1 MRHELDL
8 SAEEME
14 RWVGLEVT
22 IGTNESLIAQ
32 SLATLQ
38 RLLKSFTPVE
48 KTSLEQIIG
57 LSLNL
62 DSPLS
67 LDHNPKIL
75 KLLMIKVFIDQHGLS
90 VIREAK
96 SNPALNEKS
105 IFLDIADR
113 LFTHGE
119 YPEQIY
125 VYSVYRQRGTP
136 NTWLKVIDAMTP
148 DQVGVLLDSKIKS
161 LQRYINRH
169 LRTARRFRFKHQIG
183 SLTIIILSKP
193 IQAKVIKGEM
203 RNAEVQRASYTMII
217 FDKTDNKIGVVS
229 GSKREVQ
236 VIQRFI
242 RYRMLPSSIGTP
254 RQELELDRKEMLQK
268 ILASNTERN
277 TILSSVLLKT
287 TLLPGQPALRLKS
300 TPSASLDD
308 ALTQLNG
315 VWNDL
320 GIEALQSVD
329 FQAQGKNVN
338 VYLYGDKWKRIY
350 INALAKRRS
359 TQVENQVLE
368 DLKERFG
375 VSIKETA
382 FVVEPLTDEYILE
395 QILADKNVVTF
406 PPVPQQVEKL
416 IVRLITEK
424 FIRKPSKITK
434 RKCQTC
440 YSFSWDAWEC
450 PNCDRESMVVV
461 GEAIRI
467 DLLERNIISRISE
480 TIRRGFPTYKTILI
494 PYKQRRKYKKAV
506 IRVYN
511 PQKNLSSFVILITH
525 NKDIAFVE
533 DLLNEGF
540 GVIAIVDPEMSGK
553 AEHLA
558 DIGCDLISMPKVID
572 GMLNGSSLSFLSAN
586 LQSQERRILERIFTN
601 LGTSIS
607 RLNTRPASYNEDDF
621 EIDIKNLFQA
631 IIPDVIRLGTEFKG
645 KSVPDGY
652 CCYGYRN
659 APQRTKR
666 RLFGWDAKYSV
677 SSSYRLGGGDLKK
690 QKRYIQWLLDTNGEP
705 RKMGSLGIYGF
716 VSNFDS
722 PSGFKTTMSNLSRW
736 SGFPRQGRLALIQ
749 DMLLVKICEWM
760 LDHWQQV
767 INNNSSTAEEVFR
780 FFRRKQPH
788 RRYSIFTLNQW
799 DQLKARLD
807 QTVPPTSST
816 Q

>member
-8 SAEEME
+8 SAKEME
-14 RWVGLEVT
+14 QWLGLEVT

-32 SLATLQ
+32 SLITLQ
-38 RLLKSFTPVE
+38 KLLKSFTPVE
-48 KTSLEQIIG
+48 KTLLEQITG
-57 LSLNL
+57 LSLDL

-67 LDHNPKIL
+67 LDHNPK
-75 KLLMIKVFIDQHGLS
+75 LLRLLLIKVFIDQHTLS
-90 VIREAK
+90 VIKEAK
-96 SNPALNEKS
+96 GNAALSEQS

-136 NTWLKVIDAMTP
+136 NTWLKVIDAMTS
-148 DQVGVLLDSKIKS
+148 DQVEALFDSKINS

-169 LRTARRFRFKHQIG
+169 LRTARRFRFKHKIG
-183 SLTIIILSKP
+183 NLTIIILSKP
-193 IQAKVIKGEM
+193 IQAKVIKGEI

-242 RYRMLPSSIGTP
+242 RYRMLPSSIGAL
-254 RQELELDRKEMLQK
+254 RQEKELDRKEMLQK
-268 ILASNTERN
+268 ILASNTQRN

-287 TLLPGQPALRLKS
+287 TLLPGQPTLRLKS
-300 TPSASLDD
+300 IPNSSLDD
-308 ALTQLNG
+308 ALVQLNG

-329 FQAQGKNVN
+329 FQSQGKNVN

-359 TQVENQVLE
+359 TQVENQVLD

-375 VSIKETA
+375 VNIKETA
-382 FVVEPLTDEYILE
+382 FVIEPLTDEYILE
-395 QILADKNVVTF
+395 QILADKNVITF
-406 PPVPQQVEKL
+406 PPVPQQVEKF

-424 FIRKPSKITK
+424 IIRKPLKITK

-440 YSFSWDAWEC
+440 YSFSWDTWKC

-461 GEAIRI
+461 GEAIKI
-467 DLLERNIISRISE
+467 DLLERNIISRIAD
-480 TIRRGFPTYKTILI
+480 TIHTGFPTYKVTLI

-511 PQKNLSSFVILITH
+511 PQKNLSSFIMLITH
-525 NKDIAFVE
+525 NKDITFVE

-540 GVIAIVDPEMSGK
+540 GVIAVVDPEMSGK
-553 AEHLA
+553 ANHLA
-558 DIGCDLISMPKVID
+558 DIGCDLVSMPKIID
-572 GMLNGSSLSFLSAN
+572 GVLNGNSLSFLTTN
-586 LQSQERRILERIFTN
+586 LQSQERRVLERIFTG

-631 IIPDVIRLGTEFKG
+631 IVPDVIRLGTEFKG

-666 RLFGWDAKYSV
+666 RLFGWDAKYSI
-677 SSSYRLGGGDLKK
+677 SSSYRLGGSDLKK
-690 QKRYIQWLLDTNGEP
+690 QKKYVQWLLDIKGEP

-722 PSGFKTTMSNLSRW
+722 PIGFKTTMSNLARW
-736 SGFPRQGRLALIQ
+736 SGFPHQGRLVLIQ
-749 DMLLVKICEWM
+749 DKLLVKICEWM

-767 INNNSSTAEEVFR
+767 INNNSATAEELFR
-780 FFRRKQPH
+780 FFRRRQS
-788 RRYSIFTLNQW
+788 RRTYNILSVDMW
-799 DQLKARLD
+799 DRLKDKLD
-807 QTVPPTSST
+807 LTILST
-816 Q
+816 GST